1 MLSTLIENIVLEE
14 SQEKIS
20 ITSVFIAILW
30 VQGIKTSFWRYD
42 AVIMMSQAARL
53 KVQMGTGSFLL
64 SDT

>member
-1 MLSTLIENIVLEE
+1 MLSILIENIVLEE

-20 ITSVFIAILW
+20 ITSVFITILW
-30 VQGIKTSFWRYD
+30 VQGIKTSFWGYD
-42 AVIMMSQAARL
+42 DVIMMLQAARL

>member
-1 MLSTLIENIVLEE
+1 MLSILIENIVLEE

-20 ITSVFIAILW
+20 ITSVLIAILW
-30 VQGIKTSFWRYD
+30 VQGIKASFWGYD